1 MTLFRWS
8 VCHFSDPFVRK
19 RDQIFASL
27 AILEHNDRVG
37 NGKFVG
43 SVSSVSGS
51 VVFSEFSQAE
61 QFNDLS
67 PMMHQ

>member
-1 MTLFRWS
+1 MSLFRS
-8 VCHFSDPFVRK
+8 FVRK

-51 VVFSEFSQAE
+51 VVFSEFSRVKIA
-61 QFNDLS
+61 NRAV
-67 PMMHQ
+67 